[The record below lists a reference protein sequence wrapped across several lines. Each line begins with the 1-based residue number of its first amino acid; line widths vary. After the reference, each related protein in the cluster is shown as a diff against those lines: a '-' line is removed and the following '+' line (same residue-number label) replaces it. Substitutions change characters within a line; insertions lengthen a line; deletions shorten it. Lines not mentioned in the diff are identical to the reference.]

1 MRLTVPD
8 FQNMPQ
14 NFQKNNTEPI
24 LIPSTIVISPNPWIN
39 AFPGF
44 AMLYMID
51 ESLVMEDKTEPSV
64 LLVMLGPKKVAE
76 ESPSYQKQDQQ
87 QISLNKESIRDC
99 LVRVFLLSIWT
110 PVRRPLTSPI
120 LRSASTTPSSSSS
133 QPRLVDSLT
142 SPPRGNENVHTS
154 QDSPKQVVSF
164 FKVGEIL

>member
-1 MRLTVPD
+1 
-8 FQNMPQ
+8 
-14 NFQKNNTEPI
+14 
-24 LIPSTIVISPNPWIN
+24 
-39 AFPGF
+39 
-44 AMLYMID
+44 MLYMID

-154 QDSPKQVVSF
+154 
-164 FKVGEIL
+164 